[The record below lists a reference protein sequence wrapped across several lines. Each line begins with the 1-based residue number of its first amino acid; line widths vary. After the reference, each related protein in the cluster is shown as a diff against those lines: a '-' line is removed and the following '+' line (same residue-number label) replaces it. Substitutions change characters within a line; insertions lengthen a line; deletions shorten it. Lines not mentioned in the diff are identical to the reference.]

1 MLGAIIGDIAGAAR
15 KGGGAPAPEAG
26 LLGPGGEFTDESV
39 LTMAVA
45 DALLHGHHPRKALFL
60 WGTRHPKRG
69 YDEAFSNWL
78 DTWELS
84 PYGGCG
90 CGAAARV
97 SPAALLAA
105 SLDEALWFAVKVSQ
119 VTHDHPGAI
128 KGAKATAHAIFL
140 ARFGADAAEIR
151 RTLERAY
158 GYDMDRPL
166 AAMHTSPLPQEGPD
180 AAVPNAIACA
190 LEANSFEEAIGKVV
204 TLAGDTDAFGAITG
218 PLAEALFG
226 IPDGLARRVVGGLP
240 EDMRETLQKLY
251 AHTEY
256 ANPVPGLRPAIPAGQ
271 LRRRYEAL
279 LPIVE
284 LPGKR
289 TFRIRLG
296 QGWESFLFHG
306 PATAAWLR
314 ERLAQGGADAQ
325 EPAAADC
332 RDLVALVLEAW
343 PATCS
348 TPPGPTAPS

>member
-1 MLGAIIGDIAGAAR
+1 MLGAIIGDLAGA
-15 KGGGAPAPEAG
+15 
-26 LLGPGGEFTDESV
+26 GGEFTDESV

-60 WGTRHPKRG
+60 WGTRHPKCA
-69 YDEAFSNWL
+69 YDPAFAKWL

-97 SPAALLAA
+97 SPAAMLAA

-140 ARFGADAAEIR
+140 ARFGADAQEIR
-151 RTLERAY
+151 ATLERAY
-158 GYDMDRPL
+158 GYDMERGPGAMRCRPQ
-166 AAMHTSPLPQEGPD
+166 PQEGPD
-180 AAVPNAIACA
+180 EAVPNAIACA
-190 LEANSFEEAIGKVV
+190 LEAGSFEAAIASAVS
-204 TLAGDTDAFGAITG
+204 LDGDKDALGAIAG
-218 PLAEALFG
+218 PVAEALYG
-226 IPDGLARRVVGGLP
+226 IPDGLARRVVAGLP

-314 ERLAQGGADAQ
+314 ERLAQGGADPQ